1 MPRPGTELPCLGR
14 AYLHSVYRIQVE
26 QQDSKPTVVRAEGEL
41 DAFAAGD
48 ISAAFLEAEAA
59 RTVVVDLSA
68 VSFMDSTALGLIVR
82 GVREIDE
89 RGGRARVV
97 LPETTARRIFEIT
110 TLDRVLPVAQSH
122 ADAVAALA
130 VDREA

>member
-1 MPRPGTELPCLGR
+1 M
-14 AYLHSVYRIQVE
+14 YRIRVD
-26 QQDSKPTVVRAEGEL
+26 QQDGEPALLRAEGEL

-48 ISAAFLEAEAA
+48 ITAAFLEAGTA
-59 RTVVVDLSA
+59 RAVVADLSA

-82 GVREIDE
+82 GVREIGE

-110 TLDRVLPVAQSH
+110 TLDRVLPVARSR
-122 ADAVAALA
+122 ADAVAALD
-130 VDREA
+130 VDA